1 MSPFDPDKYA
11 SAGGKFD
18 PDSYAAA
25 PPENEER
32 PGLAKRLYEQNVVI
46 PVRAARHFAPNP
58 ETIQSGLDW
67 GIGQVTGETPEQRKA
82 SREEYDR
89 YLQRQY
95 PRAREFYESR
105 GALVGGLAKGALAAV
120 NPFMA
125 VQQATEPLVEQ
136 AVTRPESIDFNPET
150 TMGAINL
157 LAPAAL
163 SAPKYI
169 AKGIAGIKGTP
180 AQKPSLEAYRAN
192 PDGYDIAEQAAGGE
206 PRRQLVE
213 EVKTNLESK
222 AADKAGRLQSVQDAI
237 DDARSTRSQAAKD
250 ITSHKRDISYERRNA
265 AEDIR
270 RATEI
275 NMTDADFA
283 KNLTTELRN
292 GYEATAAERNANL
305 MGNNIHHDT
314 TEIDNIFKSAIDHT
328 TDPAQVAQLERARA
342 RLKSRAIET
351 TGDETAIA
359 SKDLNDFRAYLQDQV
374 DYSSKLT
381 PGERGFNNVANSIND
396 ILDNSIV
403 GNETLR
409 SKIKQQTVDYKDAM
423 DLVGDKFNMS
433 QLESTMRDPQ
443 KRVVI
448 DRIAENNPDLPT
460 LNDVKDKVDARAKF
474 DESQRRGINISVP
487 SENLLSQSEKTK
499 EQAIRDYLTAR
510 KQRTDIQKERL
521 PFNPEGAEANIN
533 QNIVA
538 NPMHPKV
545 VQGEKLQSYAED
557 IHPQG
562 PEDFWSKYEK
572 NKVLRDVTGMDTA
585 QGSRM
590 TNIGRGV
597 GAAIGGVG
605 SYLSGNPVM
614 SAQTGLAAGLGG
626 VAGGYLDYNASKMF
640 RSAAR
645 GAKTME
651 PMSQAFY
658 PFAGMSRQQAV
669 EHFIRSSRD
678 PQYQEEMR
686 RQAEDKE

>member
-125 VQQATEPLVEQ
+125 AQQATEPLVEQ

-150 TMGAINL
+150 AMSTANL
-157 LAPAAL
+157 LVPAAL

-192 PDGYDIAEQAAGGE
+192 PERFDTAEQAAGGE
-206 PRRQLVE
+206 PLRSLKE
-213 EVKTNLESK
+213 EMYSN
-222 AADKAGRLQSVQDAI
+222 LQSKEMERAGKIGQLTAETAALKAE
-237 DDARSTRSQAAKD
+237 DARQVARSIEDVRTKTELGTYEGDAMKSAVKKLQDNYKATAETRNKILDETQGSMPIDPLIKLV
-250 ITSHKRDISYERRNA
+250 NA
-265 AEDIR
+265 AESRVILPEHK
-270 RATEI
+270 ANI
-275 NMTDADFA
+275 
-283 KNLTTELRN
+283 
-292 GYEATAAERNANL
+292 AA
-305 MGNNIHHDT
+305 I
-314 TEIDNIFKSAIDHT
+314 K
-328 TDPAQVAQLERARA
+328 
-342 RLKSRAIET
+342 
-351 TGDETAIA
+351 
-359 SKDLNDFRAYLQDQV
+359 
-374 DYSSKLT
+374 
-381 PGERGFNNVANSIND
+381 ND
-396 ILDNSIV
+396 IFNIAGDSGQISPRELNVLREKLQQNVSWGGHSTPWETQYKGLARDFNEMLDISIP
-403 GNETLR
+403 GNHPLRAQIREETLR
-409 SKIKQQTVDYKDAM
+409 SNMANDLFGGDFPLKKFEAAVKDPMKRRELQNLNIPEIDDIIKTIDYRTNFNKNLKLGERPKSDVIGEYLTKKKELEGITANQ
-423 DLVGDKFNMS
+423 LPLSSKQVGGTT
-433 QLESTMRDPQ
+433 LESAMMD
-443 KRVVI
+443 
-448 DRIAENNPDLPT
+448 
-460 LNDVKDKVDARAKF
+460 
-474 DESQRRGINISVP
+474 
-487 SENLLSQSEKTK
+487 
-499 EQAIRDYLTAR
+499 TAR
-510 KQRTDIQKERL
+510 
-521 PFNPEGAEANIN
+521 NPKLNA
-533 QNIVA
+533 
-538 NPMHPKV
+538 PKAIK
-545 VQGEKLQSYAED
+545 GYAEQV
-557 IHPQG
+557 HPSG
-562 PEDFWSKYEK
+562 PEDFYNKFEEA
-572 NKVLRDVTGMDTA
+572 KVLRDVTGMDTA

-651 PMSQAFY
+651 PMSKAFY